1 MPPSS
6 PLPSSSLPP
15 PRDPVPEG
23 LRPLRRSFASTRT
36 IVALMLREMA
46 TTNGRSPGG
55 YLWAVLQPVAG
66 IALLTVL
73 FSLALRNPPLGV
85 SFPLFYASGIVP
97 FLMYLGLS
105 NRIAVAVLFS
115 RPLLAYPSV
124 TFIDAILARFLLNFL
139 TEVMVAYLI
148 FAGILMFFDTR
159 AILDLPSIALSLG
172 LTGALALGVG
182 TLNCYLFTRFPAWQ
196 QVWAILMRPMFLVSC
211 VLMVYDS
218 IPRFAREILWYNPI
232 VHLVGLMRRGFYASY
247 DAPYASP
254 VYVLAVSGLCLL
266 LGLILLRHN
275 QYKLLN
281 R

>member
-6 PLPSSSLPP
+6 PMPPAAPLPGDPLPE
-15 PRDPVPEG
+15 D
-23 LRPLRRSFASTRT
+23 LRPLRRPFASTRT

-55 YLWAVLQPVAG
+55 YLWAVLQPVGG

-85 SFPLFYASGIVP
+85 SFALFYASGIVP
-97 FLMYLGLS
+97 FLMYLGIS
-105 NRIAVAVLFS
+105 NRIALSVVFS

-139 TEVMVAYLI
+139 TEVMVAYLV

-172 LTGALALGVG
+172 LSGILALGVG

-211 VLMVYDS
+211 VLMVFDS
-218 IPRFAREILWYNPI
+218 LPRFAREILWYNPL

-254 VYVLAVSGLCLL
+254 VYVLVISGICLL
-266 LGLILLRHN
+266 MGLILLRRN
-275 QYKLLN
+275 QYQLLN
-281 R
+281 L